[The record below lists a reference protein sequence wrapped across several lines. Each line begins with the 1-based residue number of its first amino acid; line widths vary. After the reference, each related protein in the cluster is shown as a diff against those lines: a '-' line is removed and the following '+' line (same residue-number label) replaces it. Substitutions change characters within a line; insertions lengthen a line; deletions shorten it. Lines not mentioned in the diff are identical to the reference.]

1 MPNNLI
7 KYFYMVNKYSQIYKT
22 VGENIKK
29 FRKKAKLTQTQ
40 LAGKTSKVDNAKISN
55 IENANEDYM
64 FSTLL
69 EIANALNVNIKE
81 LLTETNTEN

>member
-29 FRKKAKLTQTQ
+29 LRKKAKLTQTQ
-40 LAGKTSKVDNAKISN
+40 LADKTSKVDNAKISN

-69 EIANALNVNIKE
+69 EIASALNVNIKD

>member
-1 MPNNLI
+1 
-7 KYFYMVNKYSQIYKT
+7 MVNKYSQIYKT

-29 FRKKAKLTQTQ
+29 LRKKAKLTQTQ
-40 LAGKTSKVDNAKISN
+40 LADKTSKVDNAKISN

-69 EIANALNVNIKE
+69 EIASALNVNIKD